1 HACDMADR
9 AAVEAL
15 LAAVGGVDAVVHAA
29 GVGEDA
35 ALAEADAAH
44 LRRVISGKVDGALL
58 LDELVGDVDA
68 FVVFSSISGVWGSA
82 EQAAYGAANAAL
94 DALVARRRA
103 LGLSGTAV
111 AWGPW
116 AEVGMA
122 ADSAVATKLRRRG
135 LVPLDPQR

>member
-1 HACDMADR
+1 
-9 AAVEAL
+9 AL
-15 LAAVGGVDAVVHAA
+15 LAAVGEVDAVVHAA
-29 GVGEDA
+29 GVGEDV
-35 ALAEADAAH
+35 ALRDADQAH
-44 LRRVISGKVDGALL
+44 LERVVRGKVDGALH

-68 FVVFSSISGVWGSA
+68 FVVFSSISGVWGSG

-103 LGLSGTAV
+103 VGLSGTAV

-122 ADSAVATKLRRRG
+122 ADSAVASQLRRRG
-135 LVPLDPQR
+135 LTPMAPGRALAA